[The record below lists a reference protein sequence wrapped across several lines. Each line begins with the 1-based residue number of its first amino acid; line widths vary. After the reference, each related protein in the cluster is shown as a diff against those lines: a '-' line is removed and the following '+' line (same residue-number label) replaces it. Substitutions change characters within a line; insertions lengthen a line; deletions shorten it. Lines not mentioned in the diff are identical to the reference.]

1 MCIRD
6 SLEGAGYVSQTSLTN
21 TLSTYALQS
30 ALGTTNTTVGN
41 IDTRLTTVENA
52 GYVTASG
59 LSGYNFATQGYV
71 STAVTDL
78 ATESYVDT
86 AVAGVSGGGG
96 EMTVSGTNASHNT
109 TIYPLKVETVSSSS
123 TQVEE
128 GIGTG
133 IEFRVE
139 R

>member
-1 MCIRD
+1 M
-6 SLEGAGYVSQTSLTN
+6 
-21 TLSTYALQS
+21 
-30 ALGTTNTTVGN
+30 
-41 IDTRLTTVENA
+41 ENA

-59 LSGYNFATQGYV
+59 LTGYNFATQGYV
-71 STAVTDL
+71 QTAVTDLATESYVDTAVTDLATESYVDTAVTDL